1 MLSSKQKWRRNQE
14 DNVYDNL
21 NNQLTTNP
29 KLDSLRS
36 CIITDNVDKSRQMLE
51 FWEYWTRGS
60 LNHDPIEEI
69 VR

>member
-1 MLSSKQKWRRNQE
+1 MLSSNPKWRRNEE
-14 DNVYDNL
+14 DSVYDNL

-29 KLDSLRS
+29 KLDSLGS

-51 FWEYWTRGS
+51 FWEYWNRGS